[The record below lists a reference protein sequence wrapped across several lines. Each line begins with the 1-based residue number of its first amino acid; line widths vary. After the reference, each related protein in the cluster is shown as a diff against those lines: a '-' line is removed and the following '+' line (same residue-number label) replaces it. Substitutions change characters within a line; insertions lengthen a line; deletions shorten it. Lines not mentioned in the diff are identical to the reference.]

1 MENRR
6 AKMLIVILCIVCLA
20 ASSVGCTGGGDA
32 ENAGSRQQTGKEGLP
47 PSDETEPSVES
58 EIVEAAPIPAEEIAL
73 TDGENTL
80 RLDMPFDRSEWR
92 KWGTPIEDGDPLHP
106 ISEHNSYEAGIT
118 FSTLVYCYYEGTI
131 DISNTNNYEN
141 RDLGDYY
148 VTSVSMASDRYSTLQ
163 GVRVGDSVERLFEV
177 YGESKKMPEKKTWT
191 LNLNSELICGRI
203 FYEAIMDI
211 GGADYL
217 CSMIF
222 SYNEND
228 MIANIFILIQYEI

>member
-20 ASSVGCTGGGDA
+20 ASSVACAGGGDA
-32 ENAGSRQQTGKEGLP
+32 ENAGSRQPTGKEGLP
-47 PSDETEPSVES
+47 PSDETEPSVEP

-106 ISEHNSYEAGIT
+106 VAGYDAYYDGIV
-118 FSTLVYCYYEGTI
+118 FSQFVYFYYEGTI
-131 DISNTNNYEN
+131 DVSNKYDYKN
-141 RDLGDYY
+141 RNLSDYY
-148 VTSVSMASDRYSTLQ
+148 VTRVFIESSRYSTPK

-177 YGESKKMPEKKTWT
+177 YGESKKMPEKKPWP
-191 LNLNSELICGRI
+191 LNLNNDLVYGMI
-203 FYEAIMDI
+203 FYDAVMDI
-211 GGADYL
+211 GGVDYR

-222 SYNEND
+222 RYNEND
-228 MIANIFILIQYEI
+228 MIANISILIQEEI